1 MKRKVDVKLR
11 KVPVK
16 PLIDM
21 LMEAYNS
28 GLDFVDIVG
37 NLDMAQDMIGLGFY
51 EDYYSKEPRTAD
63 EMYIEEEE
71 GYDPNPPNPQP
82 LKIKKLTKDELDKL
96 MNL

>member
-1 MKRKVDVKLR
+1 MKLR

-16 PLIDM
+16 PLIEM

-37 NLDMAQDMIGLGFY
+37 NLDKSQDMIGLGFY
-51 EDYYSKEPRTAD
+51 DDYYSKEPRTAD
-63 EMYIEEEE
+63 EMYIEFEE
-71 GYDPNPPNPQP
+71 GYDPIPPEPI
-82 LKIKKLTKDELDKL
+82 KIKKLSKDELDKL